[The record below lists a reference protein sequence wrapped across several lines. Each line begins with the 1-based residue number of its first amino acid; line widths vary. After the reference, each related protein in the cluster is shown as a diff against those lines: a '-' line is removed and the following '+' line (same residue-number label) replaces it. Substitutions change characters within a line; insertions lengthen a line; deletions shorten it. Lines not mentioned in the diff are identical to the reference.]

1 MPSLLEQHSLLNN
14 SAHKK
19 RKKKKVKYS
28 LNIFS
33 PFHVSQKLVS
43 KEPHRLTEKLHALGI
58 RNCGVLQELHRS
70 KPEILPKSHFFQ
82 HLIKG
87 AFF

>member
-1 MPSLLEQHSLLNN
+1 MHI
-14 SAHKK
+14 
-19 RKKKKVKYS
+19 RKGEKKKVKYS
-28 LNIFS
+28 LNAIFS
-33 PFHVSQKLVS
+33 PLHVSQKLVS
-43 KEPHRLTEKLHALGI
+43 KEPHRMTEKSHALGI